1 MGRSITEGL
10 YLSPLTRNGSREQ
23 VSEDGLKDLDDDAVL
38 YSPRGAAPEGWYNA
52 GTEKH
57 YGKGTGYVDHQIFKK
72 LPTSEAP
79 SEDKPAPT
87 PEPKEEEPKNEGFTD
102 PKKAEYSPQM
112 QQARERVQAFESSQ
126 GQNDAQPYATRG
138 LMQRIQNY
146 AS

>member
-1 MGRSITEGL
+1 MRSLTEQL
-10 YLSPLTRNGSREQ
+10 FLAPNTRHGADQRVRE
-23 VSEDGLKDLDDDAVL
+23 EDVKDLDDDAVL
-38 YSPRGAAPEGWYNA
+38 YSVRGKAPEGWYNA

-57 YGKGTGYVDHQIFKK
+57 AGKGTGYQDHQIFKK
-72 LPTSEAP
+72 LPTAEAP

-102 PKKAEYSPQM
+102 PKKTQYSPQM

-126 GQNDAQPYATRG
+126 GQNDTQPYATRG